1 MKMAKKIILAS
12 VALPFALSAGSAL
25 AFGGKDHKGGDGQ
38 CFPGLDRGILKQLEL
53 TDAQKDQLKE
63 LRKANKEDRK
73 ADREERK
80 VAREDRKE
88 NGIPEERK
96 EAQEQKLE
104 QLNSLLLADKFDPAE
119 ATKIAQ
125 EMAQKHIKRQVSMLN
140 KQYQMISIL
149 TPEQKEK
156 FVELQEE
163 RLDNC
168 AEKMHKGKDRK

>member
-12 VALPFALSAGSAL
+12 VVLPFALSAGSAL

-73 ADREERK
+73 ADRE
-80 VAREDRKE
+80 DRKE
-88 NGIPEERK
+88 KGDSEPRK
-96 EAQEQKLE
+96 VAQEQKLE
-104 QLNSLLLADKFDPAE
+104 QLNGLLLADKFDPAQ

>member
-12 VALPFALSAGSAL
+12 VVLPFALSAGSAL

-73 ADREERK
+73 ANS
-80 VAREDRKE
+80 EDRKE
-88 NGIPEERK
+88 NGISEERK
-96 EAQEQKLE
+96 EAQAQKLE
-104 QLNSLLLADKFDPAE
+104 QLNGLLLADKFDPAE

>member
-12 VALPFALSAGSAL
+12 VVLPFALSAGSAL

-63 LRKANKEDRK
+63 LRKANKEDHK
-73 ADREERK
+73 AN
-80 VAREDRKE
+80 REDRKE
-88 NGIPEERK
+88 KGVSEERK
-96 EAQEQKLE
+96 VVQEQKLE
-104 QLNSLLLADKFDPAE
+104 QLNGLLLADKFDPAQ